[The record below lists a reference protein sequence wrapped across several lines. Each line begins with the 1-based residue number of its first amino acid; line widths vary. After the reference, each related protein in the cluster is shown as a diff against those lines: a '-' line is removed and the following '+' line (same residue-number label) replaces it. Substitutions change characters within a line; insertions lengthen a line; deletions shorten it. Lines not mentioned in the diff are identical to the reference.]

1 MTAQIQILVVE
12 DDPFISLEICQALKD
27 FGYSVAAAVPSGEEA
42 IVKFEELSPQL
53 VLMDIGLKGD
63 LDGIKTAELIQKR
76 QSVPI
81 IFLTAIYDEK
91 TLQRAILTAAS
102 GYLIKPF
109 DPREL
114 HSSIEV
120 ALQRFS
126 VDAGLDSAEVDE
138 INLLSVEGSEWKDG
152 DDKITILHQIEQF
165 KKLPPQTLLAIA
177 AASEVHSVEAGQ
189 FINAEGDVSQRAFIV
204 LTGRISVTKTAVSGK
219 ELILSLLS
227 PGDMFG
233 LLYLLSPFAG
243 ITSARA
249 QLDSKILTLPAS
261 AFHQLTEEIPA
272 FGEILI
278 QELTIRLALS
288 YELAMGLAHS
298 RVESRILCALVALL
312 SSIGKGSK
320 RAGKDTRIYIT
331 RRELADLTGTTPE
344 TAIRVTK
351 SLERDGVLD
360 LSRPGIIKVPD
371 AAVLKTLAA
380 GSGRS

>member
-120 ALQRFS
+120 ALHREERRGAEQAGRDTDHA
-126 VDAGLDSAEVDE
+126 DAVGPEFAGCRQDHA
-138 INLLSVEGSEWKDG
+138 
-152 DDKITILHQIEQF
+152 DDPAL
-165 KKLPPQTLLAIA
+165 
-177 AASEVHSVEAGQ
+177 
-189 FINAEGDVSQRAFIV
+189 R
-204 LTGRISVTKTAVSGK
+204 GRIG
-219 ELILSLLS
+219 
-227 PGDMFG
+227 
-233 LLYLLSPFAG
+233 
-243 ITSARA
+243 
-249 QLDSKILTLPAS
+249 
-261 AFHQLTEEIPA
+261 
-272 FGEILI
+272 
-278 QELTIRLALS
+278 
-288 YELAMGLAHS
+288 GLA
-298 RVESRILCALVALL
+298 A
-312 SSIGKGSK
+312 
-320 RAGKDTRIYIT
+320 
-331 RRELADLTGTTPE
+331 
-344 TAIRVTK
+344 
-351 SLERDGVLD
+351 
-360 LSRPGIIKVPD
+360 
-371 AAVLKTLAA
+371 
-380 GSGRS
+380 